1 MPNRAEF
8 VMALGLLLGAIILVR
23 EALRLP
29 IGWTAAGPGAGFFP
43 FWLAT
48 GVTACAVLIFA
59 KSLRAARAGG
69 SGGAGRVEPFIPP
82 GAWRPLLIAFLPM
95 VAVIALISYLG
106 LYLGGALYLAGYMR
120 WVGRYR
126 WSRIALVS
134 TLIPLGLF
142 LIFERWFLLPMPKG
156 VFLEYLLYGR

>member
-1 MPNRAEF
+1 MLKRPGTL
-8 VMALGLLLGAIILVR
+8 MALGLVVGAVFLLR

-29 IGWTAAGPGAGFFP
+29 IGWTSAGPGAGFFP

-48 GVTACAVLIFA
+48 GVTAFAVLIFA

-69 SGGAGRVEPFIPP
+69 PGAPFMPP

-95 VAVIALISYLG
+95 VAVVAVINYLG
-106 LYLGGALYLAGYMR
+106 IYLGGALYLAGYMR
-120 WVGRYR
+120 WVGRYQ

-134 TLIPLGLF
+134 TLVPLGLF
-142 LIFERWFLLPMPKG
+142 MIFEQWFLLPMPKG
-156 VFLEYLLYGR
+156 AFLEYLLYER